1 MERFADFPVRIQVI
15 SRFRTAAQQRDILK
29 ALKEGN
35 IDIIIGT
42 HRLLG
47 KDVVFKDLGLL
58 IVDEEQRFGVGHKE
72 TIKNIKKNLDV
83 LTLTATPIPRT
94 LHMSLVGIRDISTI
108 ETPPEDR
115 VPVQTYVVEYND
127 SLIRDAIIKEISR
140 GGQVY
145 FVYNRVRSMERMAER
160 LRALVP
166 QVRIRMAH
174 GQMSEALLENVM
186 LDFYDGKFDLLLCS
200 TIIESGLDIPRVN
213 TIIVY
218 DADYYGLSQLY
229 QLRGRVGRSNR
240 LAYAYLTY
248 RKDKVLSEV
257 AEKRLRAIKEFTEF
271 GAGFKIAMR
280 DLEIRGSGN
289 ILGPQQH
296 GHMTA
301 VGYELY
307 CKLLD
312 EEIRRLKGETV
323 QKPMEIT
330 IDIRV
335 NAYIDDGYIPLEG
348 QKIEIY
354 KKIAAIE
361 NLQDKYDIEEE
372 LEDRFGDIPEPVSN
386 LIDIAYIKALAGG
399 LGISEVS
406 HRDRGRLS

>member
-1 MERFADFPVRIQVI
+1 
-15 SRFRTAAQQRDILK
+15 
-29 ALKEGN
+29 
-35 IDIIIGT
+35 
-42 HRLLG
+42 
-47 KDVVFKDLGLL
+47 
-58 IVDEEQRFGVGHKE
+58 
-72 TIKNIKKNLDV
+72 
-83 LTLTATPIPRT
+83 
-94 LHMSLVGIRDISTI
+94 MSLVGIRDISTI

-174 GQMSEALLENVM
+174 GQMSESLLENVM

-218 DADYYGLSQLY
+218 DADYYGLAQLY

-280 DLEIRGSGN
+280 DMEIRGAGN
-289 ILGPQQH
+289 ILGAQQH
-296 GHMTA
+296 GNMEA
-301 VGYELY
+301 VGYEMYL
-307 CKLLD
+307 KLLAEAVS
-312 EEIRRLKGETV
+312 EEKGTPSQRETECLVDLQITAHIPENYIYSTSQRL
-323 QKPMEIT
+323 EIYRK
-330 IDIRV
+330 IADIRSHADSLDV
-335 NAYIDDGYIPLEG
+335 
-348 QKIEIY
+348 
-354 KKIAAIE
+354 
-361 NLQDKYDIEEE
+361 YDE
-372 LEDRFGDIPEPVSN
+372 LVDRFGQPPEPVRG
-386 LIDIAYIKALAGG
+386 LIDIALLRNMAAEIGIYEIKQQHSSLLLYMRALDMQTASRISSALKGRALISAGAKPYLTVKIKTG
-399 LGISEVS
+399 QTPIDALREALYAAVPEEKNGQNGARS
-406 HRDRGRLS
+406 